1 MIRIIVIFS
10 LTVYAI
16 QATAQQTERYS
27 PSWFGP
33 NAHPVPELTDARINK
48 NTTFD
53 LSLDYY
59 FGYGD
64 RTQNS
69 YFRIEIPLLSERIA
83 LKVWANIIEHFKVD
97 SVLAYKR
104 AMTANTYSGFATGD
118 FYVQSKIRILKETD
132 KVPNLILN
140 YTLKTSSGSG
150 VYEKRH
156 FNTTGYYFD
165 IETGKSFNIKSK
177 IIDQLRV
184 VGTIGFMCWET
195 INYTQNDAPM
205 YGLKIMIKKNRI
217 EWEGGI
223 RGYNGWMYKHPAF
236 GSDFGDRPSVLFT
249 KIGFKTNKINYYLQY
264 QESLRDFPY
273 NQLRVGI
280 QFISTKLTPQYK
292 ND

>member
-1 MIRIIVIFS
+1 MIRNIIIFS
-10 LTVYAI
+10 LTVYANYLV
-16 QATAQQTERYS
+16 AQQTERYS

-33 NAHPVPELTDARINK
+33 NAHPVPELTEGTINRY
-48 NTTFD
+48 TTLD
-53 LSLDYY
+53 LSVDSY

-69 YFRIEIPLLSERIA
+69 YFRIEVPLLSEKIS
-83 LKVWANIIEHFKVD
+83 LKFWSNIIEHYKVD
-97 SVLAYKR
+97 SILAYNR
-104 AMTANTYSGFATGD
+104 AMTANKFSGFATGD
-118 FYVQSKIRILKETD
+118 FYVQTKIRILKETEIL
-132 KVPNLILN
+132 PNLILN
-140 YTLKTSSGSG
+140 YTLKTSSGTG

-165 IETGKSFNIKSK
+165 VETGKSFNLNSK
-177 IIDQLRV
+177 VADQLRV

-205 YGLKIMIKKNRI
+205 YGLKFKLIKDRI

-249 KIGFKTNKINYYLQY
+249 KIRYKKEKTNFYVQY
-264 QESLRDFPY
+264 QKSLRDFPY
-273 NQLRVGI
+273 HQLRVGI
-280 QFISTKLTPQYK
+280 EFRSNKLTPKYK